1 MSVTSPDNRA
11 NNLSNQSEI
20 EAITTE
26 KMMTAIP
33 DEVDEIPT
41 AEMPA
46 SVADDADEAPASTD
60 EVDEMPTAE
69 MPVSAND
76 EVDQIA
82 TAEMPASAP
91 DDIDEAPT
99 AEMPASNPDD
109 IDEVSTASIP
119 ALLPDAAKKRK
130 RRPYSKRR
138 RIITLAVLAVVLAG
152 VLVPAGFLIAYGVS
166 GYQTYNELK
175 DQAHDGV
182 NHLLNVKTIF
192 TGVKTHPSGFLDTT
206 KLTRARKELDA
217 AQTDFEQLQ
226 YKIDHTPIIQTVTSY
241 LPQFIPQIQTARAAS
256 RIGVDVTHM
265 GQELISTALLL
276 APTFRGP
283 LLTNSS
289 KPLVTQPMLNLVG
302 TTISDL
308 LPRLADI
315 QQQSRL
321 LTLDSLPV
329 STAQRDEFGQLL
341 QLLPQAETDL
351 EQALNLL
358 GAANW
363 LLGVDSPRTFLV
375 QTMDRAELRPT
386 GGFTGQYG
394 ELTINGGRVGTFSLK
409 DISLVEYTDNSKTL
423 GMEAPAQYRSWWP
436 FANWGLRDS
445 NLSADFPT
453 SAQIAIQQYQLEVGH
468 NVDGVILFTPF
479 LIEHILQII
488 GPIHVPGYNDTITAQ
503 NLEDRLHYYQQDN
516 AGIAKQV
523 AYQPGDTSTSD
534 RKRFTGYLAH
544 LIMDQVR
551 HAPPDELLAI
561 GQEVLHDL
569 KTKDLQV
576 YFSNPQAE
584 NLLMQYNDAAQI
596 DRATTHDSVYV
607 VQANISAS
615 KASQYVK
622 TTMHDTVTLDANGGA
637 THQLQL
643 RLVYNQL
650 GPVYGYDTYHDY
662 VRVYVPPNS
671 KLLSGNGFDTGTP
684 LCGGVGV
691 QCSPTGV
698 YPQDQL
704 VCPSGLYQPGAQ
716 APTINDPDGGRWHPL
731 DTIGP
736 PTNTSS
742 DEPGRAMFGGWVIVP
757 KNCTMTVTLSWYVPP
772 LAKNYTLQV
781 QKQAGMFPE
790 LDLTILPTPGDC
802 AGMGL
807 AAFHYDGIMGE
818 DMSFSPTHFK
828 PTQHSGSN
836 GCYPQPGI

>member
-1 MSVTSPDNRA
+1 MSVTSPDNPA
-11 NNLSNQSEI
+11 DNPSDHLSET
-20 EAITTE
+20 EAITTA
-26 KMMTAIP
+26 K
-33 DEVDEIPT
+33 
-41 AEMPA
+41 MPA
-46 SVADDADEAPASTD
+46 SGSGEIDEISTAQMPASTLHED
-60 EVDEMPTAE
+60 EDVPTVKV
-69 MPVSAND
+69 PTVTSDKN
-76 EVDQIA
+76 
-82 TAEMPASAP
+82 
-91 DDIDEAPT
+91 DEAPT
-99 AEMPASNPDD
+99 A
-109 IDEVSTASIP
+109 TIP
-119 ALLPDAAKKRK
+119 ALPPGEGKKRR

-138 RIITLAVLAVVLAG
+138 RIITLVVLAVVLAG
-152 VLVPAGFLIAYGVS
+152 VLVPTGFLIAYGVS
-166 GYQTYNELK
+166 GYQTYVALK

-182 NHLLNVKTIF
+182 EHLLNVKTIF

-206 KLTRARKELDA
+206 KLLRARQQLDA

-226 YKIDHTPIIQTVTSY
+226 YKIDHTPIIATVTSY
-241 LPQFIPQIQTARAAS
+241 FPQFIPQVQTARAAS

-265 GQELISTALLL
+265 GQELISTALFL

-289 KPLVTQPMLNLVG
+289 KPLVTQEMLNLVG

-308 LPRLADI
+308 LPRLTDI
-315 QQQSRL
+315 QLQSRL
-321 LTLDSLPV
+321 LSLNSLPI
-329 STAQRDEFGQLL
+329 SAAQRDEFGQLL

-394 ELTINGGRVGTFSLK
+394 ELTVNGGRVGAFTLK
-409 DISLVEYTDNSKTL
+409 DISLVEYTDTSKTL
-423 GMEAPAQYRSWWP
+423 GILAPAQYRSWWP

-453 SAQIAIQQYQLEVGH
+453 SAQIAMLQYRLEVAH

-479 LIEHILQII
+479 LIEHVLQII

-516 AGIAKQV
+516 AGIAKQAV
-523 AYQPGDTSTSD
+523 YQPGDTSTSD

-544 LIMDQVR
+544 LIMDQAR
-551 HAPPDELLAI
+551 HAPPDELLAV
-561 GQEVLHDL
+561 GQEILHDL
-569 KTKDLQV
+569 KTKDLQM
-576 YFSNPQAE
+576 YFTDPQAE
-584 NLLMQYNDAAQI
+584 NLLMHYNDAAQLE
-596 DRATTHDSVYV
+596 RSTSHDGLYI
-607 VQANISAS
+607 VQANVSAS

-622 TTMHDTVTLDANGGA
+622 TIMHDTVTLDAAGGA
-637 THQLQL
+637 THLLQL

-650 GPVYGYDTYHDY
+650 GPVYGYDTYRDY

-671 KLLSGNGFDTGTP
+671 RLLWGNGFDTGVP
-684 LCGGVGV
+684 LCGGQYA

-704 VCPSGLYQPGAQ
+704 VCPTGLYQPGAQ
-716 APTINDPDGGRWHPL
+716 APTITDPDGGRWHPL

-736 PTNTSS
+736 PTNLNS
-742 DEPGRAMFGGWVIVP
+742 DEPGRAMFGGWVVVP

-790 LDLTILPTPGDC
+790 LDLTLQPTPGDC
-802 AGMGL
+802 ASANVTAL
-807 AAFHYDGIMGE
+807 HFDGIMGE
-818 DMSFSPTHFK
+818 DMSFTALHIKSAPR
-828 PTQHSGSN
+828 SGSP
-836 GCYPQPGI
+836 GCYPQPGV

>member
-1 MSVTSPDNRA
+1 MSVTSPDNPA
-11 NNLSNQSEI
+11 NNPSDHLPDPSEI
-20 EAITTE
+20 EMIATT
-26 KMMTAIP
+26 KMAATAPEEIDEMPTAKMPVGTPGEVDAIP
-33 DEVDEIPT
+33 TAKMPMVMAGENDEIPT
-41 AEMPA
+41 AKIPA
-46 SVADDADEAPASTD
+46 SSHDKV
-60 EVDEMPTAE
+60 
-69 MPVSAND
+69 
-76 EVDQIA
+76 
-82 TAEMPASAP
+82 
-91 DDIDEAPT
+91 
-99 AEMPASNPDD
+99 
-109 IDEVSTASIP
+109 
-119 ALLPDAAKKRK
+119 KKRR

-138 RIITLAVLAVVLAG
+138 RIITLVALAIVLAG
-152 VLVPAGFLIAYGVS
+152 VLVPAGFLIAYGVN

-182 NHLLNVKTIF
+182 DHLLNVKTIF
-192 TGVKTHPSGFLDTT
+192 TGVKTHPTGFLDAG
-206 KLTRARKELDA
+206 KLMLARQQLSA
-217 AQTDFEQLQ
+217 AQVDFTQLE
-226 YKIDHTPIIQTVTSY
+226 YKIDHTPIIQMITSHF
-241 LPQFIPQIQTARAAS
+241 PQFLGQVQTARAAS
-256 RIGVDVTHM
+256 RIGYDAAEI
-265 GQELISTALLL
+265 GQELVSTALII

-289 KPLVTQPMLNLVG
+289 QPLVTQQMLDLVG

-308 LPRLADI
+308 LPRLTDI

-321 LTLDSLPV
+321 LSLDSLPV
-329 STAQRDEFGQLL
+329 SAAQRDEFGQLL
-341 QLLPQAETDL
+341 QLIPQVETDL

-375 QTMDRAELRPT
+375 QTMDRAEMRPT

-394 ELTINGGRVGTFSLK
+394 ELTINGGRVGPFTLK
-409 DISLVEYTDNSKTL
+409 DISLVEYVDTSKTL
-423 GMEAPAQYRSWWP
+423 GIVAPAQYRSWWP

-453 SAQIAIQQYQLEVGH
+453 SARIAIQQYQLEVGH
-468 NVDGVILFTPF
+468 NIDGVILFTPF
-479 LIEHILQII
+479 LIEHVLQII

-516 AGIAKQV
+516 AGIAKQAV
-523 AYQPGDTSTSD
+523 YQPGDTSTSD

-584 NLLMQYNDAAQI
+584 NLLMQYSDAAQL
-596 DRATTHDSVYV
+596 DRSITHDGFYV
-607 VQANISAS
+607 VQANVSAS

-622 TTMHDTVTLDANGGA
+622 TIMHDTVTLDAAGGA
-637 THQLQL
+637 THLLQL
-643 RLVYNQL
+643 RLVYNQI
-650 GPVYGYDTYHDY
+650 GPVYGYDTYRDY

-671 KLLSGNGFDTGTP
+671 QLLGGDGFDTGTP

-704 VCPSGLYQPGAQ
+704 VCPTGLYQPGAQ
-716 APTINDPDGGRWHPL
+716 APSITDPDGGRWHPL

-736 PTNTSS
+736 PTNVTS
-742 DEPGRAMFGGWVIVP
+742 DEPGRAMFGGWVVVP
-757 KNCTMTVTLSWYVPP
+757 KNCTMNVTLSWYVPP
-772 LAKNYTLQV
+772 LANSYTLLV
-781 QKQAGMFPE
+781 QKQSGMFPE

-802 AGMGL
+802 ASIGIAPL
-807 AAFHYDGIMGE
+807 HFDGIMGE
-818 DMSFSPTHFK
+818 DMSFSAPHFK
-828 PTQHSGSN
+828 PTSHTGSTS
-836 GCYPQPGI
+836 CYPQPGV

>member
-1 MSVTSPDNRA
+1 MSVTSPDNPA
-11 NNLSNQSEI
+11 DNPPDHLSET
-20 EAITTE
+20 EAITTA
-26 KMMTAIP
+26 KMPANGSAEI
-33 DEVDEIPT
+33 DEIST
-41 AEMPA
+41 AQMPANGSAEIDEISTAQMPA
-46 SVADDADEAPASTD
+46 STLREDED
-60 EVDEMPTAE
+60 VPTVKV
-69 MPVSAND
+69 PTVTSDTN
-76 EVDQIA
+76 
-82 TAEMPASAP
+82 
-91 DDIDEAPT
+91 DEAPT
-99 AEMPASNPDD
+99 A
-109 IDEVSTASIP
+109 VIP
-119 ALLPDAAKKRK
+119 ALTPGEGKKRR

-152 VLVPAGFLIAYGVS
+152 ALVPAGFLIAYGVS
-166 GYQTYNELK
+166 GYQTYVALK

-182 NHLLNVKTIF
+182 EHLLNVKTIF

-206 KLTRARKELDA
+206 KLLRARQQLVA

-226 YKIDHTPIIQTVTSY
+226 YKIDHTPIIATITSY
-241 LPQFIPQIQTARAAS
+241 FPQFIPQVQTARAAS

-265 GQELISTALLL
+265 GQELISTALFL

-289 KPLVTQPMLNLVG
+289 KPLVTQEMLNLVG

-308 LPRLADI
+308 LPRLTDI
-315 QQQSRL
+315 QLQSRL
-321 LTLDSLPV
+321 LSLNSLPI
-329 STAQRDEFGQLL
+329 SAAQRDEFGQLL

-394 ELTINGGRVGTFSLK
+394 ELTVNGGRVGAFTLK
-409 DISLVEYTDNSKTL
+409 DISLVEYTDTSKTL
-423 GMEAPAQYRSWWP
+423 GILAPAQYRSWWP

-468 NVDGVILFTPF
+468 NMDGVILFTPF
-479 LIEHILQII
+479 LIEHVLQII

-516 AGIAKQV
+516 AGIAKQAV
-523 AYQPGDTSTSD
+523 YQPGDTSTSD

-561 GQEVLHDL
+561 GQEILHDL
-569 KTKDLQV
+569 KTKDLQM
-576 YFSNPQAE
+576 YFTDPQAE
-584 NLLMQYNDAAQI
+584 SLLMQYNDAAQL
-596 DRATTHDSVYV
+596 DRSTAHDGLYV
-607 VQANISAS
+607 VQANVSAS

-622 TTMHDTVTLDANGGA
+622 TIMHDTVTLDAAGGA
-637 THQLQL
+637 THLLQL
-643 RLVYNQL
+643 RLVYNQI
-650 GPVYGYDTYHDY
+650 GPVYGYDTYRDY
-662 VRVYVPPNS
+662 VRVYIPPNS
-671 KLLSGNGFDTGTP
+671 RLLWGSGFDTGVP
-684 LCGGVGV
+684 LCGGQYA

-704 VCPSGLYQPGAQ
+704 VCPTGLYQPGAQ
-716 APTINDPDGGRWHPL
+716 APTITDPDGGRWHPL

-736 PTNTSS
+736 PTNLNS
-742 DEPGRAMFGGWVIVP
+742 DEPGRAMFGGWVVVP

-781 QKQAGMFPE
+781 QKQASMFPE
-790 LDLTILPTPGDC
+790 LDLTVQPTPGDC
-802 AGMGL
+802 ASAGVTAL
-807 AAFHYDGIMGE
+807 HFDGIMGQ
-818 DMSFSPTHFK
+818 DMSFTALPFK
-828 PTQHSGSN
+828 PASRTGSTA
-836 GCYPQPGI
+836 CYPQPNV

>member
-1 MSVTSPDNRA
+1 MSVTSPDNPADNPSDR
-11 NNLSNQSEI
+11 LPDLSEI
-20 EAITTE
+20 EAITPA
-26 KMMTAIP
+26 KMPASASGEI
-33 DEVDEIPT
+33 DEISTAQTPVSTVREDEDVPT
-41 AEMPA
+41 AEMPT
-46 SVADDADEAPASTD
+46 V
-60 EVDEMPTAE
+60 
-69 MPVSAND
+69 
-76 EVDQIA
+76 I
-82 TAEMPASAP
+82 P
-91 DDIDEAPT
+91 DKYEEAPT
-99 AEMPASNPDD
+99 
-109 IDEVSTASIP
+109 TTIP
-119 ALLPDAAKKRK
+119 ALNPGDVKKRK

-138 RIITLAVLAVVLAG
+138 RMITLAVLAVVLAG

-166 GYQTYNELK
+166 GYQAYVALK
-175 DQAHDGV
+175 NQAHDGV
-182 NHLLNVKTIF
+182 DHLLNVKTIF
-192 TGVKTHPSGFLDTT
+192 TGVKTHPSGFLDTG
-206 KLTRARKELDA
+206 KLLRARQQLDA

-226 YKIDHTPIIQTVTSY
+226 YKIDHTPVIATVTSY
-241 LPQFIPQIQTARAAS
+241 FPQFIPQVQTARAAS

-265 GQELISTALLL
+265 GQELIATALFL
-276 APTFRGP
+276 APNFRGT

-289 KPLVTQPMLNLVG
+289 KPLVTQEMLNLVG

-308 LPRLADI
+308 LPRLTDI
-315 QQQSRL
+315 QLQSHL
-321 LTLDSLPV
+321 LSLNSLPV
-329 STAQRDEFGQLL
+329 SAAQRDEFGQLL
-341 QLLPQAETDL
+341 QMLPQAEIDL

-394 ELTINGGRVGTFSLK
+394 ELTINGGRVGAFTLK
-409 DISLVEYTDNSKTL
+409 DISLVEYTDTSKTL
-423 GMEAPAQYRSWWP
+423 GMVAPNQYRSWWP

-468 NVDGVILFTPF
+468 QIDGVILFTPF
-479 LIEHILQII
+479 LIEHVLQII

-523 AYQPGDTSTSD
+523 VYQPGDTSTSD

-584 NLLMQYNDAAQI
+584 NLLTQYNDAAQL
-596 DRATTHDSVYV
+596 DRSNSHDSLYV
-607 VQANISAS
+607 VQANVSAS

-622 TTMHDTVTLDANGGA
+622 TIMHDTVTLDAAGGA
-637 THQLQL
+637 THRLQL
-643 RLVYNQL
+643 RLVYNQI
-650 GPVYGYDTYHDY
+650 GPVYGYDTYRDY

-671 KLLSGNGFDTGTP
+671 KLLWGDGFDTGVP
-684 LCGGVGV
+684 LCGGQYV

-704 VCPSGLYQPGAQ
+704 SCPTGLYQPGAQ
-716 APTINDPDGGRWHPL
+716 APSITDTDGGSWRPL

-736 PTNTSS
+736 PTNLIS
-742 DEPGRAMFGGWVIVP
+742 DEAGRAMFGGWVVVP

-772 LAKNYTLQV
+772 VAKNYTLLV

-790 LDLTILPTPGDC
+790 LDLTVLPTPGDC
-802 AGMGL
+802 ARTSV
-807 AAFHYDGIMGE
+807 AALHFDGIMGE
-818 DMSFSPTHFK
+818 DMSFTAPPFK
-828 PTQHSGSN
+828 SAPHSGST
-836 GCYPQPGI
+836 GCYPQPGV

>member
-1 MSVTSPDNRA
+1 MSD
-11 NNLSNQSEI
+11 
-20 EAITTE
+20 
-26 KMMTAIP
+26 
-33 DEVDEIPT
+33 
-41 AEMPA
+41 
-46 SVADDADEAPASTD
+46 
-60 EVDEMPTAE
+60 
-69 MPVSAND
+69 
-76 EVDQIA
+76 
-82 TAEMPASAP
+82 
-91 DDIDEAPT
+91 APT
-99 AEMPASNPDD
+99 EAMPELQP
-109 IDEVSTASIP
+109 VQ
-119 ALLPDAAKKRK
+119 AKKRL

-166 GYQTYNELK
+166 GYQTYTALK
-175 DQAHDGV
+175 DQARDGV
-182 NHLLNVKTIF
+182 DHLLNVKTIF
-192 TGVKTHPSGFLDTT
+192 TGVKTHPSGFLDTS
-206 KLTRARKELDA
+206 KLLRARQELNA
-217 AQTDFEQLQ
+217 AQSDFEQLS

-241 LPQFIPQIQTARAAS
+241 LPQFIPQVQTARAAS

-265 GQELISTALLL
+265 GQELISTALFL
-276 APTFRGP
+276 APGFRGS

-289 KPLVTQPMLNLVG
+289 KPLVTQEMLNLVG

-308 LPRLADI
+308 LPRLTDI

-321 LTLDSLPV
+321 LSLNNLPV
-329 STAQRDEFGQLL
+329 SAAQRDEFGQLL

-351 EQALNLL
+351 EQGLNLL

-394 ELTINGGRVGTFSLK
+394 ELTINGGRIGPFSLK
-409 DISLVEYTDNSKTL
+409 DISLVEYIDTSKTL
-423 GMEAPAQYRSWWP
+423 GALAPAQYRSWWP

-445 NLSADFPT
+445 NLSVDFPT

-468 NVDGVILFTPF
+468 RIDGVILFTPF
-479 LIEHILQII
+479 LIEHILQIT

-523 AYQPGDTSTSD
+523 VIQPGDTTTSQ
-534 RKRFTGYLAH
+534 RKRFTGLLAQ
-544 LIMDQVR
+544 LIMSQIR

-576 YFSNPQAE
+576 YFTDPQAE
-584 NLLMQYNDAAQI
+584 NFLTQYNDNAGLNRSLTQ
-596 DRATTHDSVYV
+596 DGLYV
-607 VQANISAS
+607 VQANVSAS

-622 TTMHDTVTLDANGGA
+622 TILHDTVTLDATGGA
-637 THQLQL
+637 THLLQM
-643 RLVYNQL
+643 RLVYNQI
-650 GPVYGYDTYHDY
+650 GPVYGYDTYRDY

-671 KLLSGNGFDTGTP
+671 KFLYGDGFDTGVS

-704 VCPSGLYQPGAQ
+704 VCPTGLYQPGAQ
-716 APTINDPDGGRWHPL
+716 APSITDPDGGSWHPL

-736 PTNTSS
+736 PTNLKS
-742 DEPGRAMFGGWVIVP
+742 DEPGRAMFGGWVVVP

-772 LAKNYTLQV
+772 LAKNYTLLV
-781 QKQAGMFPE
+781 QKQSGILPE
-790 LDLTILPTPGDC
+790 LDLTLQPTPAAC
-802 AGMGL
+802 ASLDL
-807 AAFHYDGIMGE
+807 AALHFDGIMGQ
-818 DMSFSPTHFK
+818 DMSFAAQHFNAA
-828 PTQHSGSN
+828 PRGGSA
-836 GCYPQPGI
+836 GCYPQPAV